1 MAVGLIAD
9 LAVGADGAG
18 SQAWSRQDELLA
30 ELNVGAPPDILN
42 RAGQDWGICAFSP
55 EGLRR
60 NGYRAFIEMLRANL
74 AHAGGLRIDHVMGLR
89 RLWLIPRGARPSEG
103 AYLNYPL
110 DDLLR
115 LLALES
121 ARHQAIILGEDL
133 GTVPEGLRERLADKA
148 VLGMRVLPF
157 EQQPPGRFTPILDW
171 PDNALATTGTHDLA
185 PLAGW
190 LASRDIDWSHR
201 LQLIDAATE
210 LHWRHTRAL
219 ERDGLRRTLEQ
230 NYGPLRDDSALIDAA
245 IRYVGHTRAPL
256 VLVPLE
262 DLLGSD
268 EQPNLPGT
276 TTGHPN
282 WRRRFKAPV
291 RELLDD
297 EDAVRRL
304 ELLAQ
309 AREQAWERDR

>member
-1 MAVGLIAD
+1 V
-9 LAVGADGAG
+9 
-18 SQAWSRQDELLA
+18 
-30 ELNVGAPPDILN
+30 
-42 RAGQDWGICAFSP
+42 
-55 EGLRR
+55 
-60 NGYRAFIEMLRANL
+60 
-74 AHAGGLRIDHVMGLR
+74 
-89 RLWLIPRGARPSEG
+89 
-103 AYLNYPL
+103 
-110 DDLLR
+110 
-115 LLALES
+115 
-121 ARHQAIILGEDL
+121 ILGEDL
-133 GTVPEGLRERLADKA
+133 GTVPEGLRETLAAKA

-157 EQQPPGRFTPILDW
+157 EQQPPGHFKPILDW

-190 LASRDIDWSHR
+190 LQARDIDWSHR
-201 LQLIDAATE
+201 LQLVDAAAE
-210 LHWRHTRAL
+210 LHWRHTRQR

-230 NYGPLRDDSALIDAA
+230 NYGALADDDALIDAA

-262 DLLGSD
+262 DLLGCD

-276 TTGHPN
+276 TDGHPN
-282 WRRRFKAPV
+282 WRRRFARPV

-297 EDAVRRL
+297 EDAARRL